1 MIQTHAAESAA
12 GILTRVIHAVEG
24 FAGNSEKSN
33 DVTLVIIKV
42 ELQ

>member
-1 MIQTHAAESAA
+1 
-12 GILTRVIHAVEG
+12 LTRVIHAVEG

-42 ELQ
+42 EAQ